1 MCLLCKQR
9 LQNTDWSYF
18 SKRYFQGSFK
28 SFFRSA
34 EAARE
39 RRRRGP
45 QRRDREEKKVEKCDF
60 SKVQLAIPKVWF
72 EQLEETDF
80 QNFVKWKVSKKQ
92 QQPIMEE
99 KKAKMLKFIMG
110 KGHQPSAER
119 LKVQKELFGFN
130 RVRIPLLNWL
140 FSYLWLASLQY
151 FYGNVRIFKAVK
163 NSKLNIH
170 FESFILTNNFVH
182 LLFEFN
188 I

>member
-130 RVRIPLLNWL
+130 RVRI
-140 FSYLWLASLQY
+140 SLANLAFFVIY
-151 FYGNVRIFKAVK
+151 DLPVCNIFMATSEF
-163 NSKLNIH
+163 SKLSKLKIEYLFWIIH
-170 FESFILTNNFVH
+170 FNEQFRAFIV
-182 LLFEFN
+182 
-188 I
+188 

>member
-72 EQLEETDF
+72 EHLEETDF

-130 RVRIPLLNWL
+130 RVRISLSNWL
-140 FSYLWLASLQY
+140 FLLFMTCQSAIFLWQRQNFQSCQ
-151 FYGNVRIFKAVK
+151 
-163 NSKLNIH
+163 NSKLNIY

-182 LLFEFN
+182 LLFKFN
-188 I
+188 S